1 MSGIRKFHRAKLSTR
16 IILSHNGTRHH
27 GRLENISKSG
37 ALIRLEPGTHLQ
49 KDGEY
54 DISVYLEGEEIP
66 LQFSAELVNITF
78 GMAGIKFVAYD
89 SETSTRLDVLLEML
103 SSETDIAT
111 VEHEKN
117 MRRLVDNFREG

>member
-78 GMAGIKFVAYD
+78 GMAGVKFAACD
-89 SETSTRLDVLLEML
+89 GGTAARLDDLLNKLTLEVDVTM
-103 SSETDIAT
+103 A
-111 VEHEKN
+111 EHE
-117 MRRLVDNFREG
+117 RPPGRVPGNFQEG